1 LPIGRKAISNFQS
14 YIQNHTTELS
24 PELVSILIKSGYIIA
39 IAMMVSY
46 VLRKSLRSIKRYNDK
61 KDIDN
66 TKLIFIRNS
75 LNFLIY
81 TIAFVIIS
89 RTIPQLRDVG
99 TSLLAGAGILAAIIG
114 FASQAAFSNIISGV
128 FIVLFK
134 PFRVDD
140 IIEFKDG
147 LKGTVTEITFRHTVI
162 KDFENKRIIIPNTI
176 ISNDT
181 IINSS
186 IDDEMIL
193 KHIHFGI
200 AYNADVDLAIKI
212 IREEIE
218 KHPLCMEKPMKMNES
233 SAANENKVAVFMT
246 SWESSAIQLRANVWT
261 RNSAEAFELRSNVLY
276 SIKKRFDK
284 EGIEIPYPYQ
294 NVVIKK

>member
-1 LPIGRKAISNFQS
+1 
-14 YIQNHTTELS
+14 
-24 PELVSILIKSGYIIA
+24 
-39 IAMMVSY
+39 MMVSY

-89 RTIPQLRDVG
+89 LTIPQLRDVG

>member
-1 LPIGRKAISNFQS
+1 
-14 YIQNHTTELS
+14 
-24 PELVSILIKSGYIIA
+24 
-39 IAMMVSY
+39 MMVSY

-147 LKGTVTEITFRHTVI
+147 LKGTVREITFRHTVI

>member
-1 LPIGRKAISNFQS
+1 
-14 YIQNHTTELS
+14 LS